1 MEKAVAEKWYDQ
13 RQTQYEDFRQAV
25 ESLLKTLLQHEKIPY
40 HSVNG
45 RLKARDSYVGKCERK
60 EYESPEQV
68 MDLAG
73 LRVITHTTAEVERVC
88 EVIEREFQ
96 VDAEHS
102 GNKARE
108 MGVDKVGYLSV
119 HYVVRMSAARLNLP
133 EYARF
138 NGLCCEIQVRSLLQH
153 AWAEIEHDR
162 GYKFTGKLP
171 EEIERRFH
179 LVAGTL
185 ELMDH
190 EFRALSEEIDA
201 YAERVKKE
209 TREGNLDIPID
220 STSLLSFLNEFFKD
234 HQPELL
240 VKNYQAG
247 SEELIEE
254 LAAFGVET
262 LRQLNDLMNEQ
273 DPLQWRW
280 DAGIATY
287 LGVLRTVMVL
297 TDGKKYFETAWQRH
311 WNLLD
316 EDTEKLWK
324 EHGVSL
330 DELSEV
336 VSFERQAADNV
347 LELFPAIPTGVKK
360 KISQQK

>member
-1 MEKAVAEKWYDQ
+1 M
-13 RQTQYEDFRQAV
+13 
-25 ESLLKTLLQHEKIPY
+25 S
-40 HSVNG
+40 S
-45 RLKARDSYVGKCERK
+45 
-60 EYESPEQV
+60 
-68 MDLAG
+68 
-73 LRVITHTTAEVERVC
+73 ERV
-88 EVIEREFQ
+88 
-96 VDAEHS
+96 
-102 GNKARE
+102 
-108 MGVDKVGYLSV
+108 
-119 HYVVRMSAARLNLP
+119 NLP
-133 EYARF
+133 EYDRF
-138 NGLCCEIQVRSLLQH
+138 EGLCCEIQVRSLLQH

-209 TREGNLDIPID
+209 TREGKLDIPID
-220 STSLLSFLNEFFKD
+220 STSLLSFLNEFFKE

-262 LRQLNDLMNEQ
+262 LRQLNDLMNAQ
-273 DPLQWRW
+273 DPIRWRW
-280 DAGIATY
+280 DDGVATY
-287 LGVLRTVMVL
+287 LGILRTVMVL

-316 EDTEKLWK
+316 ETTEKLWR
-324 EHGVSL
+324 EHGVNL
-330 DELSEV
+330 DELSDV
-336 VSFERQAADNV
+336 VSFERQEEDNV
-347 LELFPAIPTGVKK
+347 LELFPEMPADKK
-360 KISQQK
+360 RELVSKK